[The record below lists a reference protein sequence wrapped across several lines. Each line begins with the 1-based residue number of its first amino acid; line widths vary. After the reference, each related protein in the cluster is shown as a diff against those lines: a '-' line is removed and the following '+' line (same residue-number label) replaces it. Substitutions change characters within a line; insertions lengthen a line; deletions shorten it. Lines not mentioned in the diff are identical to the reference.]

1 MIQSPNRL
9 RAIAALLVISVQHN
23 LATAGEVE
31 GFTEPYRTINVAAAE
46 SGLIAALHIVEG
58 DAVEFDQPLADL
70 NQEVLK
76 ASLEIA
82 RAGRDATSTLDSAQA
97 ELTLRNERMI
107 ALRDLRD
114 RGNASSEEV
123 RRAELEHEISRARL
137 LSAKENL
144 EIKRLEFVRIQRQ
157 LDRRTVRSP
166 IEGYVIEVYR
176 EVGEFV
182 APTDPI
188 VATVVQLNLLRVTF
202 SIPESYTK
210 TMKTGRPVS
219 LRIEGQPKP
228 VKAEIELISPVVN
241 AESQTVRVRVKLPNP
256 DLRYRSGLKA
266 FFVVEGM
273 PARVTQ
279 KPTYPRT
286 N

>member
-1 MIQSPNRL
+1 MIESPNRL
-9 RAIAALLVISVQHN
+9 CAIAALLVLAVQHN
-23 LATAGEVE
+23 PTVAGEVE

-46 SGLIAALHIVEG
+46 SGIIAALHIEEG

-82 RAGRDATSTLDSAQA
+82 RAGRDATSTLKSAEA
-97 ELTLRNERMI
+97 ELSLRTERLA
-107 ALRDLRD
+107 ALRDLQE

-123 RRAELEHEISRARL
+123 RRAELEHEISVARL

-144 EIKRLEFVRIQRQ
+144 EIKRLEFVRIERQ

-166 IEGYVIEVYR
+166 IEGFVIDV
-176 EVGEFV
+176 
-182 APTDPI
+182 
-188 VATVVQLNLLRVTF
+188 
-202 SIPESYTK
+202 SYTK
-210 TMKTGRPVS
+210 TMKTGRPVA
-219 LRIEGQPKP
+219 LRIEGQTKP
-228 VKAEIELISPVVN
+228 VNAEIERISPVIN

-256 DLRYRSGLKA
+256 DLRYRSGHKA
-266 FFVVEGM
+266 YFEVAGM
-273 PARVTQ
+273 PARLTE
-279 KPTYPRT
+279 KPKATRT